1 LDFIFVVY
9 NTIIMFFVPPYD
21 QELPERVS
29 RGWVEAIC
37 GPMFSGKTEEL
48 IRRLNRAIIAGQKV
62 EIFKPATDKRY
73 DFENV
78 VSHNKNSIRS
88 TAVDFAGDILL
99 FAGNSAVIGI
109 DEVQFFDDQIIEV
122 VDKLANLGKRVIIT
136 GLDTDYTGKPFG
148 PMPHLLALAEYV
160 SKLHAICVKCG
171 ALASYSYRLTG
182 HLNQIV
188 VGEKDIYEPRC
199 RQCFNLGKN
208 AKKLI

>member
-1 LDFIFVVY
+1 
-9 NTIIMFFVPPYD
+9 MFLVPPND
-21 QELPERVS
+21 QEVTERVN

-62 EIFKPATDKRY
+62 EIFKPAIDKRY
-73 DFENV
+73 DLERV

-99 FAGNSAVIGI
+99 FAGNSDVIGI
-109 DEVQFFDDQIIEV
+109 DEVQFFDDQIIYV
-122 VDKLANLGKRVIIT
+122 VENLANLGKRVIVT
-136 GLDTDYTGKPFG
+136 GLDIDYTGRPFG
-148 PMPHLLALAEYV
+148 PMPQLLARAEYV

-171 ALASYSYRLTG
+171 ALASYSYRLTEQSAQV
-182 HLNQIV
+182 LL
-188 VGEKDIYEPRC
+188 GEKELYEPRC
-199 RQCFNLGKN
+199 RQCFNLGIK